1 MTHNNTCNSLDSL
14 LNIMQAL
21 RAPNGCPWDTKQTSE
36 SLTPFILEEACELID
51 AIEEGS
57 TELILDELGDLLL
70 QVVFQAQIFK
80 EQQQFDFYDVAT
92 GIAEK
97 LVRRHPHVFA
107 QDIPKVHVSELDRQW
122 DEIKRSEAT
131 HNKSCLADHLPSKLP
146 ALQRAQKLIVKTY
159 QVGRQEELP
168 AFHQD
173 LLQQMSN
180 SKNCTEGW
188 QLDEEALGQILFQLV
203 RLAHE
208 ANLDA
213 EAALRKISR
222 KALKRL
228 DMD

>member
-1 MTHNNTCNSLDSL
+1 
-14 LNIMQAL
+14 MQTL
-21 RAPNGCPWDTKQTSE
+21 RARNGCPWDAEQTSE

-57 TELILDELGDLLL
+57 AELILDELGDLLL

-80 EQQQFDFYDVAT
+80 EQQQFDFHDVAA

-107 QDIPKVHVSELDRQW
+107 QGLPKVHASELDRQW

-146 ALQRAQKLIVKTY
+146 ALQRAQKLVAKTY
-159 QVGRQEELP
+159 QAGRQEELP
-168 AFHQD
+168 ASPHA
-173 LLQQMSN
+173 LLQHMGDANN
-180 SKNCTEGW
+180 SAREW
-188 QLDEEALGQILFQLV
+188 QLDEEALGQILFHLV

-208 ANLDA
+208 ANLNA
-213 EAALRKISR
+213 ETALRKISR
-222 KALKRL
+222 KIVKRL